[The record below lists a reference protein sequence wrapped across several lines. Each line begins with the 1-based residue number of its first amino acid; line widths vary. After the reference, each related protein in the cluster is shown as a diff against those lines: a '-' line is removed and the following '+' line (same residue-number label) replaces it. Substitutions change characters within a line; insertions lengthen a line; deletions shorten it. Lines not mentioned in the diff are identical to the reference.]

1 MSISQCNT
9 GSVST
14 HCYLYCNAGR
24 SLQGHGPTDSWR
36 WMRSYSLAHYAPYL
50 ARRHGEEELYSS
62 SFTILGTEH
71 SFMPR
76 SHYLKAKRS
85 RVHLVGGGV
94 GPTAGLD
101 MVACRKP
108 LPSLG
113 IQNRLT
119 DLSALKLV
127 TILTELSRHTETRQE
142 EKMV

>member
-1 MSISQCNT
+1 
-9 GSVST
+9 
-14 HCYLYCNAGR
+14 
-24 SLQGHGPTDSWR
+24 
-36 WMRSYSLAHYAPYL
+36 MRSYSLAHYALYL
-50 ARRHGEEELYSS
+50 ARRQGEEELYSS

-85 RVHLVGGGV
+85 RVHLVGGWV
-94 GPTAGLD
+94 GPEGGWAPLQVWTWWH
-101 MVACRKP
+101 VENP

-127 TILTELSRHTETRQE
+127 TILTELSRHTETLQE